1 MAVGIAPLFFISR
14 LVPAMCIAGIVG
26 FGVAGCLTTMDCIGA
41 KIMDEDYQ
49 KYGVK
54 REAII
59 SSCIGVM
66 NRLNGLFT
74 SLAFY
79 IAATVFGFESG
90 DNPGPNP
97 DLASRFLL
105 IVFPGA
111 AVLIAAII
119 SLFLHFKDENNK
131 AQENEKE

>member
-1 MAVGIAPLFFISR
+1 M
-14 LVPAMCIAGIVG
+14 
-26 FGVAGCLTTMDCIGA
+26 
-41 KIMDEDYQ
+41 
-49 KYGVK
+49 
-54 REAII
+54 
-59 SSCIGVM
+59 GVM

-79 IAATVFGFESG
+79 IAATVFGFENG

-105 IVFPGA
+105 IIFPGA
-111 AVLIAAII
+111 AVLMAAII

-131 AQENEKE
+131 EQKNEQE